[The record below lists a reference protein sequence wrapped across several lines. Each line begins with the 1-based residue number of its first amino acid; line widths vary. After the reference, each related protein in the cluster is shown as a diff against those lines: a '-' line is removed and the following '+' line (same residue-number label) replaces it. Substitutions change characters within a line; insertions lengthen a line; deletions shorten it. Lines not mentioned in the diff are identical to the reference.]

1 MHISL
6 QTINYVPRV
15 EDDGKTLRCVYEQF
29 DSEGNSLF
37 PGNQKDMDEV
47 ELSVDFLEKPLE
59 DALPIE
65 RSAQVK
71 KGNTSE
77 IPDCFMI
84 SCSKAGE
91 DYTIRLEFGAKPM
104 PKPEDVTWIIS
115 TPDTQEE
122 VRI

>member
-1 MHISL
+1 MYSEVEKSLGSRNLSCCFHSLRTRRKKRSETAPFKEYMRAL

-47 ELSVDFLEKPLE
+47 ELSVDFLEKPRE

-71 KGNTSE
+71 KT
-77 IPDCFMI
+77 
-84 SCSKAGE
+84 
-91 DYTIRLEFGAKPM
+91 
-104 PKPEDVTWIIS
+104 
-115 TPDTQEE
+115 TPL
-122 VRI
+122 RFI

>member
-1 MHISL
+1 MTFLQCCYEISGSLIRFYILLHISL

-71 KGNTSE
+71 KAT
-77 IPDCFMI
+77 
-84 SCSKAGE
+84 
-91 DYTIRLEFGAKPM
+91 PM
-104 PKPEDVTWIIS
+104 RFI
-115 TPDTQEE
+115 
-122 VRI
+122 